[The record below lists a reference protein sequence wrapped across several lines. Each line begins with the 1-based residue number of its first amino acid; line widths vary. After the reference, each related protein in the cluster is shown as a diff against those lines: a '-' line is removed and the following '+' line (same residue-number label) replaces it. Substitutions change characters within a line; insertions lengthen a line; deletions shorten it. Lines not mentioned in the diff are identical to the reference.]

1 MRLRVAVLAVILAF
15 PSLASSAFAQSA
27 DPVGGAWEQVSAKD
41 LKTGQMQQLTT
52 PPLHLVYRDGHYV
65 QFAAAAN
72 RAKGNTP
79 RAEMT
84 KEQLVERYNLQGQY
98 GTYRVAGNKLTRRTI
113 SAALP
118 DNEGRETYVRL
129 PDRGRHADRDGDRSK
144 RGDDGEPLPQAEVG
158 TPMRIPAGPDCRRR
172 APPGRSG

>member
-1 MRLRVAVLAVILAF
+1 MKLRVAALAVILAF
-15 PSLASSAFAQSA
+15 PSLVSSALAQST

-41 LKTGQMQQLTT
+41 LKTGEMQQLTT
-52 PPLHLVYRDGHYV
+52 PPVHLIYRDGHYV

-118 DNEGRETYVRL
+118 DNEGRENASDFRIEGDTLIVTATGANGVVTESRYRRL
-129 PDRGRHADRDGDRSK
+129 K
-144 RGDDGEPLPQAEVG
+144 
-158 TPMRIPAGPDCRRR
+158 
-172 APPGRSG
+172 